1 MKKLAVSFGSG
12 FLLCCIL
19 VTAYFLIRKQE
30 PIILPDPIIVTKVDT
45 VYVQKEIVVY
55 KTVTQAIVDTVYF
68 DNTVEDIIA
77 SGDILIEQEDIN
89 GTLKI
94 EYSYFSKLFTLR
106 NSKLFY
112 SGEIVTSETTKT
124 EYVKLS
130 NPMFKPL
137 VSVGFGTLDE
147 GYNLYLGA
155 GVRIYNKI
163 DIIIAANSGK
173 EAVIFANWRF

>member
-1 MKKLAVSFGSG
+1 MKNLAISFGSG

-19 VTAYFLIRKQE
+19 VAAYFIIRNPE
-30 PIILPDPIIVTKVDT
+30 PVILPDPIIVTKIDT
-45 VYVQKEIVVY
+45 IYVEKQVVVY
-55 KTVTQAIVDTVYF
+55 KTVTEAVIDTIYVDNQVQ
-68 DNTVEDIIA
+68 DVIA
-77 SGDILIEQEDIN
+77 SGDLEINQPDIS

-94 EYSYFSKLFTLR
+94 EYSYFTKLFTLR

-124 EYVKLS
+124 EYVKL
-130 NPMFKPL
+130 PIPRFKPL
-137 VSVGFGTLDE
+137 ISVGYGVLDG
-147 GYNLYLGA
+147 GYKIYLGA

-163 DIIIAANSGK
+163 DIILAANSGK

>member
-1 MKKLAVSFGSG
+1 MKNLAISFGSG

-19 VTAYFLIRKQE
+19 VTAYFIIRKPE
-30 PIILPDPIIVTKVDT
+30 PVILPDPIIETRIDT
-45 VYVQKEIVVY
+45 VYVDKKLEIDEKTEKAKIDTIYIDKVVDD
-55 KTVTQAIVDTVYF
+55 V
-68 DNTVEDIIA
+68 IA
-77 SGDILIEQEDIN
+77 SVDLEIDQPDIS

-94 EYSYFSKLFTLR
+94 EYSYFTKLFTLR

-124 EYVKLS
+124 EYVKL
-130 NPMFKPL
+130 PIPKFKPL
-137 VSVGFGTLDE
+137 ISVGYGVLDG
-147 GYNLYLGA
+147 GYKIYLGA

-163 DIIIAANSGK
+163 DIILAANSGK

>member
-1 MKKLAVSFGSG
+1 MKKIVIGFIAG
-12 FLLCCIL
+12 FLLCGIL
-19 VTAYFLIRKQE
+19 VKFLKQD
-30 PIILPDPIIVTKVDT
+30 PIVLPDPVIVTKIDT
-45 VYVQKEIVVY
+45 VYVEKQVVVY
-55 KTVTQAIVDTVYF
+55 KTVTEAVIDTIYI
-68 DNTVEDIIA
+68 DNQVQDVIA
-77 SGDILIEQEDIN
+77 SGDILIEQPDIN
-89 GTLKI
+89 GTLNI
-94 EYSYFSKLFTLR
+94 EYSYFTKLFTLR

-130 NPMFKPL
+130 TPMFKPL